1 MCLLPHSTGFFESV
15 KIDFREIIAG
25 TVVPWPSWKVG
36 LLMAIVAG
44 VDFGTLSVRVS
55 LVDSERGLLE
65 SAVADYPLHRKR
77 EDPEYATQSH
87 EDHMRALASATRE
100 VLKKAGVPGDQVQ
113 AIALDTTGSSVIP
126 VDKDL
131 QPLGEYYLWCDHR
144 AKGEA
149 AEITEAAH
157 QENLEAIQWCGGIYS
172 SEWGFSKLLHWLR
185 HNPEKRSQFAS
196 AFEHC
201 DMVAATLCGIKDPKH
216 VKRSI
221 CAMGHKWLWN
231 AQLCG
236 LPPEDFLVKVD
247 PLFQGIRAQ
256 LDGEYATSDQIAGT
270 LAADWAEQL
279 GLKAGIPIP
288 VGAFDAH
295 WDAIGAGCR
304 TDDMVNVVGTST
316 CIIGITPSVN
326 LVPGVCGVVQGSVH
340 PLRTGIEAGL
350 SAVGDIFSAIATR
363 AATDLATLSAG
374 LENYRAGQTGLLR
387 MTWDN
392 GDRTVLVNPNLRGVT
407 LGWNLQST
415 AQDELFAA
423 IEGTAFHTRV
433 ILDRMAGHGVHIKR
447 VINAGGIPQKNHVLN
462 QVYADVLGRPV
473 LVPSKSVVSLG
484 SAIFAFLAAGT
495 FKTIEEAQDNI
506 CPSYRTFQ
514 PNPSAQR
521 TYDTL
526 YSLYSRLYFALGQRG
541 VSALGEVLPALIAI
555 AESVN
560 QHH

>member
-1 MCLLPHSTGFFESV
+1 M
-15 KIDFREIIAG
+15 A
-25 TVVPWPSWKVG
+25 VV
-36 LLMAIVAG
+36 IG
-44 VDFGTLSVRVS
+44 VDFGTLTVRASV
-55 LVDSERGLLE
+55 VDSEKGLLE
-65 SAVADYPLHRKR
+65 SAVAEYPLHRKR
-77 EDPEYATQSH
+77 EDPEFATQSH
-87 EDHMRALASATRE
+87 ADHMQALASATRQA
-100 VLKKAGVPGDQVQ
+100 LKKAAISGNQIE

-126 VDKDL
+126 VGKDM
-131 QPLGEYYLWCDHR
+131 QPLDDYYLWCDHR

-157 QENLEAIQWCGGIYS
+157 REGLEAIQWCGGVYS

-185 HNPEKRSQFAS
+185 HNPAKRSQFVS

-201 DMVAATLCGIKDPKH
+201 DMVAATLSGITDSRK
-216 VKRSI
+216 VKRSV

-231 AQLCG
+231 RQLGG
-236 LPPEDFLVKVD
+236 LPSEEFLAKVD
-247 PLFQGIRAQ
+247 PLLSGVREK

-270 LAADWAEQL
+270 LSSHWAEQL

-295 WDAIGAGCR
+295 WDAVGAGCS

-340 PLRTGIEAGL
+340 PQRTGIEAGL

-363 AATDLATLSAG
+363 AGTTVEALGGG
-374 LENYRAGQTGLLR
+374 LEDYRAGQTGLLR

-433 ILDRMAGHGVHIKR
+433 ILDRMAEHGVTIKR
-447 VINAGGIPQKNHVLN
+447 VINAGGIPQKNNVLN
-462 QVYADVLGRPV
+462 QVYANILKRPV
-473 LVPSKSVVSLG
+473 LVPSSNVVGLG
-484 SAIFAFLAAGT
+484 SAIFAFLAAKT
-495 FKTIEEAQDNI
+495 FKTVEEAQRAI
-506 CPSYRTFQ
+506 CPSHKVFKPQDSEERVYDELYPLYRK
-514 PNPSAQR
+514 
-521 TYDTL
+521 
-526 YSLYSRLYFALGQRG
+526 LYFALGSPG
-541 VSALGEVLPALIAI
+541 DNPIGDVMPKLIRV

-560 QHH
+560 RNTPVFSA

>member
-1 MCLLPHSTGFFESV
+1 
-15 KIDFREIIAG
+15 
-25 TVVPWPSWKVG
+25 
-36 LLMAIVAG
+36 MAIVAG

-55 LVDSERGLLE
+55 IVDSERGMLA
-65 SAVADYPLHRKR
+65 SAIAEYPLHRKR

-87 EDHMRALASATRE
+87 DDHMKALAAATRE
-100 VLKKAGVPGDQVQ
+100 AVKKAGVSGDQVA

-126 VDKDL
+126 VGKNL

-157 QENLEAIQWCGGIYS
+157 REKLEAIHWCGGVYS

-185 HNPEKRSQFAS
+185 HNPSKRSEFVS

-201 DMVAATLCGIKDPKH
+201 DMVAATLSGITDAKK
-216 VKRSI
+216 VKRSV

-231 AQLCG
+231 RKLGG
-236 LPPEDFLVKVD
+236 LPPEQFLTKVD
-247 PLFQGIRAQ
+247 PVLAGIREK
-256 LDGEYATSDQIAGT
+256 LEGEYATSDQIAGH
-270 LAADWAEQL
+270 LSPQWAEQL

-295 WDAIGAGCR
+295 WDAVGAGCR

-326 LVPGVCGVVQGSVH
+326 LVPGVCGVVEGSVH
-340 PLRTGIEAGL
+340 PFRTGIEAGL
-350 SAVGDIFSAIATR
+350 SAVGDIFNAIAMR
-363 AATDLATLSAG
+363 AGSTVEVLSRG

-392 GDRTVLVNPNLRGVT
+392 GDRTVLVNPNLRGIT
-407 LGWNLQST
+407 LGWNLQTT

-433 ILDRMAGHGVHIKR
+433 ILNRMKEKGVATKR
-447 VINAGGIPQKNHVLN
+447 VINAGGIPQKNNVLN
-462 QVYADVLGRPV
+462 QVYANVLKCPV
-473 LVPSKSVVSLG
+473 LVPSSSVVGLG

-495 FKTIEEAQDNI
+495 FKTVEEAQEKI
-506 CPSYRTFQ
+506 CPSNKVFEPQ
-514 PNPSAQR
+514 ASEAKV
-521 TYDTL
+521 YDELFPL
-526 YSLYSRLYFALGQRG
+526 YDKLYFAFGQPSDPAMG
-541 VSALGEVLPALIAI
+541 TILPKLIHI

-560 QHH
+560 QQVAESVA

>member
-1 MCLLPHSTGFFESV
+1 
-15 KIDFREIIAG
+15 
-25 TVVPWPSWKVG
+25 
-36 LLMAIVAG
+36 MAIVAG

-55 LVDSERGLLE
+55 LVDSERGLLA
-65 SAVADYPLHRKR
+65 SAVQEYPLHRKR

-87 EDHMRALASATRE
+87 DDHMRALAAATRE
-100 VLKKAGVPGDQVQ
+100 VLNKAAVSADQVL
-113 AIALDTTGSSVIP
+113 AIALDTTGSSVVP
-126 VDKDL
+126 VGKNM

-149 AEITEAAH
+149 GEITEAARRDG
-157 QENLEAIQWCGGIYS
+157 LEVIQWCGGVYS

-185 HNPEKRSQFAS
+185 HNPEKRPEFAS

-201 DMVAATLCGIKDPKH
+201 DMVAATLCGITDPKQ
-216 VKRSI
+216 VKRSV

-231 AQLCG
+231 RQLGG
-236 LPPEDFLVKVD
+236 LPPESFLAKVD
-247 PLFQGIRAQ
+247 PLLKGVREK
-256 LDGEYATSDQIAGT
+256 LDGEYSTSDQVAGM
-270 LAADWAEQL
+270 LSAEWAEKL

-326 LVPGVCGVVQGSVH
+326 LVPGVCGVVPGSVH
-340 PLRTGIEAGL
+340 PQRTGIEAGL
-350 SAVGDIFSAIATR
+350 SAVGDIFNAIASR
-363 AATDLATLSAG
+363 AGTDVKTLSEG
-374 LENYRAGQTGLLR
+374 LENYRAGQTGLIR

-433 ILDRMAGHGVHIKR
+433 ILDRMAGHGVTIKR
-447 VINAGGIPQKNHVLN
+447 VINAGGIPQKNDVLN
-462 QVYADVLGRPV
+462 QVYANVFGRPV
-473 LVPSKSVVSLG
+473 LVPNQSVVGLG
-484 SAIFAFLAAGT
+484 SAIFAFLAAGV
-495 FKTIEEAQDNI
+495 FKTIEEAQDKT
-506 CPSYRTFQ
+506 CPGHRVFT
-514 PNPSAQR
+514 PDDAAQR
-521 TYDTL
+521 TYGELYPL
-526 YSLYSRLYFALGQRG
+526 YSKLYFSLGQRG
-541 VSALGEVLPALIAI
+541 GNGLGDVLPKLIAV
-555 AESVN
+555 AESGN
-560 QHH
+560 QARH

>member
-1 MCLLPHSTGFFESV
+1 
-15 KIDFREIIAG
+15 
-25 TVVPWPSWKVG
+25 
-36 LLMAIVAG
+36 MAIVAG

-65 SAVADYPLHRKR
+65 SAVAEYPLHRKR

-87 EDHMRALASATRE
+87 DDHMQGLVSAMRE
-100 VLKKAGVPGDQVQ
+100 ALKKARINGDQIK
-113 AIALDTTGSSVIP
+113 AIALDTTGSSVVP
-126 VDKDL
+126 VDKHM

-157 QENLEAIQWCGGIYS
+157 KEKLAAIDWCGGVYS

-185 HNPEKRSQFAS
+185 HNPSQRAQLGS

-201 DMVAATLCGIKDPKH
+201 DMVAATLCGITDPRK

-221 CAMGHKWLWN
+221 CAMGHKWMWN
-231 AQLCG
+231 GELGG
-236 LPPEDFLVKVD
+236 LPSEEFLASVD
-247 PLFQGIRAQ
+247 PLLAGVREK
-256 LDGEYATSDQIAGT
+256 LEGEYSTSDQIEGT
-270 LAADWAEQL
+270 LSPLWAERL
-279 GLKAGIPIP
+279 GLKPGIRIP

-304 TDDMVNVVGTST
+304 TDDMVNVIGTST
-316 CIIGITPSVN
+316 CIIGITPSVK

-340 PLRTGIEAGL
+340 PARTGIEAGL
-350 SAVGDIFSAIATR
+350 SAVGDIFNAIAAR
-363 AATDLATLSAG
+363 AGTGVASLSVG

-387 MTWDN
+387 LTWDN

-433 ILDRMAGHGVHIKR
+433 ILDRMAGNGVHIKR
-447 VINAGGIPQKNHVLN
+447 VINAGGIPQKNDVLN
-462 QVYADVLGRPV
+462 QVYANVLGRPV
-473 LVPSKSVVSLG
+473 LVPSASVVSLG
-484 SAIFAFLAAGT
+484 AAIFAFLAAGI
-495 FKTIEEAQDNI
+495 FKTIEEAQDRI
-506 CPSYRTFQ
+506 CPSHREFLPESSAEQTYRVLY
-514 PNPSAQR
+514 P
-521 TYDTL
+521 L
-526 YSLYSRLYFALGQRG
+526 YSKLYFALGQPNNNSIG
-541 VSALGEVLPALIAI
+541 DVLPILISV
-555 AESVN
+555 AESMAE
-560 QHH
+560 HASA